1 MFSNI
6 GEYEPCGIFTT
17 DHFILI
23 GITIIS
29 IIIALKFTSNKS
41 KEKVHSIIKKITIIM
56 CILEVVK
63 ISFNLQ
69 QNSFRDVNTYM
80 PLYYCSI
87 LLYAGLLSSF
97 GKGALKRAGDVCLA
111 TGSVIGG
118 IVFII
123 YPSTSLPMYP
133 AFHFLSI
140 HSFLF
145 HGTMIYLR
153 ILINKTQYIELEQN
167 DIKYFAS
174 VIGIM
179 SIVALIINKL
189 FNGNLMF
196 ISNNFPGTPIEILY
210 DITNGGIMYT
220 LIMVLAQMTL
230 PFYITYVIIKK
241 IQSVRNLSELKEQS
255 SFN

>member
-63 ISFNLQ
+63 ISFSLQ

-145 HGTMIYLR
+145 HGTMIYLG